1 MQIDGRDQ
9 SLAHAQSMERID
21 WGFGLSLAASL
32 ALAVGAMWCVERRG
46 MASTLCSLKRHA
58 SRRK

>member
-21 WGFGLSLAASL
+21 LTLALSLAAL
-32 ALAVGAMWCVERRG
+32 ALGVGAICILLFAM
-46 MASTLCSLKRHA
+46 
-58 SRRK
+58 